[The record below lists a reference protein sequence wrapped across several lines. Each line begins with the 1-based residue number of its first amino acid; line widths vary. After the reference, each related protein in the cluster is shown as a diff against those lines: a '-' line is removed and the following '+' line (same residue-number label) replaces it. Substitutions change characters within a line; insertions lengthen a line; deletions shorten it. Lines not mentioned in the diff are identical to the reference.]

1 MLTRAPSFS
10 SQESCVPEFPELN
23 GRKTR
28 WRDFADGQANTVD
41 ANKSFVQDI
50 FHQLTIPTLNQ
61 IWRLFSEV
69 NIFAT
74 SAVVI
79 I

>member
-1 MLTRAPSFS
+1 MLTRARVFS

-41 ANKSFVQDI
+41 ANKSLYRIYFI
-50 FHQLTIPTLNQ
+50 N
-61 IWRLFSEV
+61 
-69 NIFAT
+69 
-74 SAVVI
+74 
-79 I
+79 

>member
-10 SQESCVPEFPELN
+10 SQESCVPVFPELN

-41 ANKSFVQDI
+41 ANKSFVQNI
-50 FHQLTIPTLNQ
+50 FHQLTILDFKPDLA
-61 IWRLFSEV
+61 IISEV